1 MTQLESQLDTCP
13 TAPATR
19 VTVHT
24 RVLHRACQKLGGV
37 DQLAQFLNVPLPT
50 VYRWLEGESTPPMSI
65 FLKTV
70 DIVMPEW
77 GPEDDALA
85 RALLAGRAKQP
96 ARN

>member
-13 TAPATR
+13 TAPETR

-24 RVLHRACQKLGGV
+24 RVLHRACQELGGV
-37 DQLAQFLNVPLPT
+37 EQLAQFLNVPVTT

-65 FLKTV
+65 FLKAV
-70 DIVMPEW
+70 DVVMPEW

-85 RALLAGRAKQP
+85 RALLARRPKPPGR
-96 ARN
+96 N